1 MQVTVREGEDV
12 LLHDLEVGSTGTD
25 LFPKQ
30 TGMVAAVVNGVSVD
44 LATELHEGDQIG
56 GVHISSAEGLA
67 ILRHSAA
74 HVAAQATQKL
84 IPSAKLGIGP
94 PIPSGSVYSSD
105 VSELL
110 QPEVPYAIY

>member
-56 GVHISSAEGLA
+56 GVHISSAVMHRCGKFFF
-67 ILRHSAA
+67 RNNTSAPKDLERR
-74 HVAAQATQKL
+74 TGNM
-84 IPSAKLGIGP
+84 P
-94 PIPSGSVYSSD
+94 D
-105 VSELL
+105 
-110 QPEVPYAIY
+110 